1 MPAPSSDPDPKNDPK
16 DDFARAVAAPAGPA
30 DDLGAV
36 WRLLDALP
44 PAAAGGDLAATT
56 VDLVAA
62 KVAGATRT
70 RDRERIGPGRWITP
84 VAAVVASLAV
94 GLVAGRVAAPDPDQ
108 WVLERLPVIEHLG
121 LLREAGSIEFLEAVA
136 ERMSVNPEL
145 PRWPRAG
152 DPQSLREE
160 AREFDAV
167 LGKLEVGA
175 ADRGQGRDAMRARR
189 ASVAALPAARK
200 ADLERNVETFRR
212 LSSLDRGQLTAVA
225 AALADPTNRRL
236 RDAARRWHLFLAAM
250 NPVVRRTVI
259 EMPADERLEMLERP
273 AGRPRDEFRERRP
286 NGEGGGLPRRPPNG
300 PPRPI
305 RPGLP
310 PPRNDP
316 PQEPRPGSARDQGL
330 RFPPPPGTGPRE
342 APAETRAPPR

>member
-1 MPAPSSDPDPKNDPK
+1 MQAPSSDPNSTNDSTN
-16 DDFARAVAAPAGPA
+16 DFARAVAAPAGPA

-44 PAAAGGDLAATT
+44 PAAAGVDLAATT

-62 KVAGATRT
+62 KVAGATET
-70 RDRERIGPGRWITP
+70 RDREWAGPARWTMP

-108 WVLERLPVIEHLG
+108 WVLDRLPMIEHLG

-136 ERMSVNPEL
+136 QRMSVNPEL

-160 AREFDAV
+160 AREFDAA
-167 LGKLEVGA
+167 LEKLAAGA
-175 ADRGQGRDAMRARR
+175 ADRGQGRDATRARR

-200 ADLERNVETFRR
+200 ADLERNVETYRR
-212 LSSLDRGQLTAVA
+212 LSSLDRGELTAVA
-225 AALADPTNRRL
+225 ATLADPKNNRL

-286 NGEGGGLPRRPPNG
+286 NGEGGGLPRWPPNG
-300 PPRPI
+300 PRPTQ
-305 RPGLP
+305 PGLP

-316 PQEPRPGSARDQGL
+316 PQEPRPASARDPGL

-342 APAETRAPPR
+342 APAETGAPPR